1 VRLSGWFVSIP
12 PRFCSG
18 SRERNI
24 TYLLVFL
31 SVAGPLVTL
40 QTCHGA
46 ATRGEHEGA
55 AVPTNEPDSSEPLNR
70 AAILSSAETR
80 RARMSLQ
87 FNKFCLGSQRKQ
99 LPPEAGILFALPWI
113 IAAICEAQKWRW
125 SVKFQKM
132 IRVQLM
138 LVGLGAGLLLAK
150 PVYAQQDTDP
160 TLFEATSDASQ
171 HNQEGFNAP
180 LAPQTATNL
189 TAEAVAPLTVQE
201 EDASVLTSAD
211 VNSILALVLG
221 IGSIVLVG
229 IAQALRG
236 SRRRTWRAA
245 GSSQYPSGATAN

>member
-1 VRLSGWFVSIP
+1 
-12 PRFCSG
+12 
-18 SRERNI
+18 
-24 TYLLVFL
+24 
-31 SVAGPLVTL
+31 
-40 QTCHGA
+40 
-46 ATRGEHEGA
+46 
-55 AVPTNEPDSSEPLNR
+55 
-70 AAILSSAETR
+70 
-80 RARMSLQ
+80 MSLQ

-160 TLFEATSDASQ
+160 TLFEATSGASQ
-171 HNQEGFNAP
+171 QGQDGFNAP
-180 LAPQTATNL
+180 APTQAVTNVMAETKASLA
-189 TAEAVAPLTVQE
+189 VQE
-201 EDASVLTSAD
+201 ADAAIMTSLD
-211 VNSILALVLG
+211 VNSILALMVG

-229 IAQALRG
+229 IAEALRG

>member
-1 VRLSGWFVSIP
+1 
-12 PRFCSG
+12 
-18 SRERNI
+18 
-24 TYLLVFL
+24 
-31 SVAGPLVTL
+31 
-40 QTCHGA
+40 
-46 ATRGEHEGA
+46 
-55 AVPTNEPDSSEPLNR
+55 
-70 AAILSSAETR
+70 
-80 RARMSLQ
+80 
-87 FNKFCLGSQRKQ
+87 
-99 LPPEAGILFALPWI
+99 
-113 IAAICEAQKWRW
+113 
-125 SVKFQKM
+125 M